1 MRFVAVLNR
10 DGGTLRTIDMSA
22 FHERLRESV
31 EAAGHAIELETVSG
45 SGLIEALEKARD
57 GEAEVVLAGGGDGT
71 ISAAAAIL
79 MNSGKALA
87 ILPAGTMNL
96 FARSLGIPLQLDEAV
111 AALASGA
118 TRAVDIA
125 SANGR
130 PFVHQFSI
138 GMHARLVDLR
148 SKMSFASRL
157 GKIGASAKAA
167 WDTVRNPRAINVTL
181 DIGGSEIA
189 ANATAIGITNN
200 LFGEG
205 HLPYAEKPD
214 GGVLGVYITVAR
226 QRGDV
231 FGFLLNMAR
240 GRWRDNRHV
249 DIRQSQNVT
258 LKVRSRRTR
267 LKSVIDG
274 ELCDLEHETTIRIH
288 PGALCVLVPSES
300 SLAQAA

>member
-31 EAAGHAIELETVSG
+31 EAAGHAIEIETVSG